1 VPPPPSSPPKA
12 WRAFAFAVIL
22 VAVVS
27 AFFNSPTA
35 RAVVMGC
42 LLVLMLVVW
51 LVRPAQPS
59 GAFLDLLA
67 VLIGASVFLTVL
79 AIPLPSA
86 LYLPQLAVGVVLQ
99 AFVVVRAMRRI
110 AP

>member
-1 VPPPPSSPPKA
+1 V
-12 WRAFAFAVIL
+12 FAAVL
-22 VAVVS
+22 VAVVT

-42 LLVLMLVVW
+42 LLVIMLVVW

-86 LYLPQLAVGVVLQ
+86 LFLPQFAVGIVLQ
-99 AFVVVRAMRRI
+99 GFVVAGAMRRI